1 MGCALE
7 NTEHSRPPSV
17 SDPTLLAPAT
27 HRVGFL
33 DSLRF
38 IAAFA
43 VVLQHYLE
51 REAFPWG
58 LWFVNL
64 GPGVFGVALFFII
77 SGFVMP
83 LSVQRGFAP
92 AEFAIR
98 RLFRIYPLLLTIF
111 AVVLVASRFS
121 PLPAFDEARGASF
134 AGWMANL
141 LLVQDFVGAPKI
153 YGVTWTLILELI
165 WYALFAGAILT
176 FKGRSISWLS
186 ILAPA
191 GLIVLTILSLIVHH
205 RIPAGRIGMLYAAI
219 FGMQAFRHFN
229 GAVGTRRFCIDAIVF
244 TGVMVAAN
252 AVAFGVFK
260 HPTITLYQAVAPWF
274 VATALFLIVYAPS
287 RIRHAAILKSPLIVV
302 LGEIS
307 YSIYLVH
314 PLVIAAGDTFFDGLA
329 RMAFV
334 LLGTVAVSVLTFRL
348 IERPGMEAGRRVARR
363 FRGKS
368 VSTTAMFARS

>member
-1 MGCALE
+1 
-7 NTEHSRPPSV
+7 
-17 SDPTLLAPAT
+17 
-27 HRVGFL
+27 VGFL

-43 VVLQHYLE
+43 VLLQHYLE
-51 REAFPWG
+51 REAYPWG

-92 AEFAIR
+92 ADFAIK
-98 RLFRIYPLLLTIF
+98 RLFRIYPLLLAIF
-111 AVVLVASRFS
+111 LAVVVLSRLIPHPDFNVAR
-121 PLPAFDEARGASF
+121 EASLTQ
-134 AGWMANL
+134 WLANL
-141 LLVQDFVGAPKI
+141 LLIQDFVGVPRI
-153 YGVTWTLILELI
+153 HGVTWTLILELI
-165 WYALFAGAILT
+165 WYAIFAGAILA
-176 FKGRSISWLS
+176 FRGRSISWLS

-191 GLIVLTILSLIVHH
+191 GLIALTILSLIVHH

-229 GAVGTRRFCIDAIVF
+229 GAIGNRRFWIDAAVF
-244 TGVMVAAN
+244 IGVMFAAN
-252 AVAFGVFK
+252 AVAFGVFR
-260 HPTITLYQAVAPWF
+260 HPTITLYQAVIPWL
-274 VATALFLIVYAPS
+274 VGTALFLMVYAPS
-287 RIRHAAILKSPLIVV
+287 RVRHAAFLRSPVVVV

-314 PLVIAAGDTFFDGLA
+314 PLVIAVGQTYLHGLA

-334 LLGTVAVSVLTFRL
+334 IIGTVAVSLLTFRF
-348 IERPGMEAGRRVARR
+348 IERPGMAVGRRVARL
-363 FRGKS
+363 FPTKPL
-368 VSTTAMFARS
+368 STTAMFARP

>member
-1 MGCALE
+1 MLGGIAP
-7 NTEHSRPPSV
+7 SRSPSV
-17 SDPTLLAPAT
+17 SDPTLVAPAT

-43 VVLQHYLE
+43 VVLQHFLE
-51 REAFPWG
+51 GEAYPWG

-111 AVVLVASRFS
+111 AVVFIASHFS
-121 PLPAFDEARGASF
+121 PLPAFDAARGASF
-134 AGWMANL
+134 TDWMANL
-141 LLVQDFVGAPKI
+141 LLVQDFLGVPKI

-165 WYALFAGAILT
+165 WYGMFAAAILM
-176 FKGRSISWLS
+176 FRGRSISWLS
-186 ILAPA
+186 VLAPA
-191 GLIVLTILSLIVHH
+191 GLIALTVLSLVVHH

-229 GAVGTRRFCIDAIVF
+229 GAIGTRRFSIDAVVF
-244 TGVMVAAN
+244 TGVMVVAN

-260 HPTITLYQAVAPWF
+260 HPTTTVYQAVAPWF
-274 VATALFLIVYAPS
+274 VATTLFLIVYAPP
-287 RIRHAAILKSPLIVV
+287 RIRHAAVLKSPIIVT
-302 LGEIS
+302 LGAIS

-314 PLVIAAGDTFFDGLA
+314 PLVIAAGETLLHGPA

-334 LLGTVAVSVLTFRL
+334 MIGTVAVSVLTYRL
-348 IERPGMEAGRRVARR
+348 IERPGMEMGRRLAKR
-363 FRGKS
+363 FKAKS
-368 VSTTAMFARS
+368 VSTTGMFARS

>member
-1 MGCALE
+1 ME
-7 NTEHSRPPSV
+7 NIDHSQPPPV
-17 SDPTLLAPAT
+17 SDQTLVAPAT

-51 REAFPWG
+51 NEAYPWG

-92 AEFAIR
+92 AEFAVR

-111 AVVLVASRFS
+111 AVMFIGSRVTA
-121 PLPAFDEARGASF
+121 PPAFDAARLASF
-134 AGWMANL
+134 GQWMANL

-153 YGVTWTLILELI
+153 YGVTWTLTLELI
-165 WYALFAGAILT
+165 WYTIFAAAILT
-176 FKGRSISWLS
+176 FRGRSIAWLS

-191 GLIVLTILSLIVHH
+191 GLVVLTILSLIVHH

-229 GAVGTRRFCIDAIVF
+229 GAVGNRRFCVDAVVF
-244 TGVMVAAN
+244 TGVMVGAN

-287 RIRHAAILKSPLIVV
+287 RVRHAAVLKSPLIVM

-314 PLVIAAGDTFFDGLA
+314 PLVIAAGQAYFHGWA

-334 LLGTVAVSVLTFRL
+334 MVGAVAVAALTFRL
-348 IERPGMEAGRRVARR
+348 IERPGMEAGRRVAKM
-363 FRGKS
+363 FKGKP
-368 VSTTAMFARS
+368 VSTRAMFARP

>member
-1 MGCALE
+1 MGSALE
-7 NTEHSRPPSV
+7 TNEQSRPLRAG
-17 SDPTLLAPAT
+17 DPTLVAPST

-51 REAFPWG
+51 RESYSWG

-111 AVVLVASRFS
+111 LVVLVASHFS
-121 PLPAFDEARGASF
+121 PHRLFDAARGASVTQ
-134 AGWMANL
+134 WLANL
-141 LLVQDFVGAPKI
+141 LLVQDFVRAPAI

-165 WYALFAGAILT
+165 WYTVFAGAILT
-176 FKGRSISWLS
+176 FRGRAISWLS
-186 ILAPA
+186 ILAPI
-191 GLIVLTILSLIVHH
+191 GLIALTILSLIVHH

-229 GAVGTRRFCIDAIVF
+229 GAITTRRFWIDAVVF
-244 TGVMVAAN
+244 TGVMVGAN
-252 AVAFGVFK
+252 AVAFGVFR
-260 HPTITLYQAVAPWF
+260 HPNITLYQAVAPWF
-274 VATALFLIVYAPS
+274 VATALFLMVYAPT
-287 RIRHAAILKSPLIVV
+287 RVRHAAILRSPLIVI

-314 PLVIAAGDTFFDGLA
+314 PLVIAAGETYFHGFG

-334 LLGTVAVSVLTFRL
+334 MLGTVALSVLTFRL
-348 IERPGMEAGRRVARR
+348 IERPGMDAGRRVAKL
-363 FRGKS
+363 FKKNAI
-368 VSTTAMFARS
+368 STKAMFARP